1 MYRNIFSA
9 LALLAL
15 SITVSAMPSMAGAP
29 MDHEQLKA
37 TIAKKLQHF
46 DPRIQV
52 QDVQT
57 LAEIPGLIEVRFG
70 NNNIIYTD
78 ASGDHF
84 IAGSIYDTA
93 SRVNLTKARVED
105 LNRVD
110 WSILPLKNAIVS
122 GDPKGKPVAVF
133 TDPDCPFCRHL
144 EQEMPNVKGVKV
156 YTFLMPLESLHKHAR
171 AKSEAIWCAK
181 DKHKALKAVMLDDK
195 LAADLKSKECKSPI
209 DANLA
214 LAESL
219 GINGT
224 PTLIAGDG
232 RIHAGGFKAEELE
245 AWINK

>member
-29 MDHEQLKA
+29 MDNDKIKA
-37 TIAKKLQHF
+37 TIAQNLQRLSPQLVVKDVRPF
-46 DPRIQV
+46 D
-52 QDVQT
+52 
-57 LAEIPGLIEVRFG
+57 AIPGLYEVQIGDNLF
-70 NNNIIYTD
+70 YTD
-78 ASGDHF
+78 ASGDYMISGHIF
-84 IAGSIYDTA
+84 DTA
-93 SRVNLTKARVED
+93 ARSDLTQARIED

-110 WSILPLKNAIVS
+110 WKTLPLKNAIVS

-144 EQEMPNVKGVKV
+144 EKEMPNVKGVKV
-156 YTFLMPLESLHKHAR
+156 YTFLMPLESIHKHAR

-181 DKHKALKAVMLDDK
+181 DKHKALQAVMLDDK
-195 LAADLKSKECKSPI
+195 QAADLKSKECKTPI
-209 DANLA
+209 DENIA

-232 RIHAGGFKAEELE
+232 RKHAGSFKAEQLE
-245 AWINK
+245 EWVNQ